1 VGIKQNTEQDAQTG
15 ALEPAKRDKRGRLLP
30 GHHQGRPAGSSL
42 IERFRAL
49 VATDWPAIVAKM
61 VELAKA
67 GDTRAAEWLGDRMV
81 PKARPSP
88 RVVAIPGL
96 KESAGLEA
104 KTQCVLAAGADG
116 LLAPEEV
123 RSWLATLADVAKI
136 LEISSIDERLRAL
149 EGKAPRR
156 IEAKVIEPDGGLV

>member
-1 VGIKQNTEQDAQTG
+1 MSDKQKSTDA
-15 ALEPAKRDKRGRLLP
+15 ARDPETGRLLP
-30 GHHQGRPAGSSL
+30 GHHMGRPAGTSL

-49 VATDWPAIVAKM
+49 VTPEWPAIVAKM

-88 RVVAIPGL
+88 RAVAIPGL
-96 KESAGLEA
+96 KEAEGLEA
-104 KTQCVLAAGADG
+104 KTHCIVAAGADG

-123 RSWLATLADVAKI
+123 KAWLATLADVAKI
-136 LEISSIDERLRAL
+136 IEISSIEERLRAL
-149 EGKAPRR
+149 EGKTPRR
-156 IEAKVIEPDGGLV
+156 IEAKVTKPAALPEPEELV

>member
-1 VGIKQNTEQDAQTG
+1 MKTNTKKDAQTG
-15 ALEPAKRDKRGRLLP
+15 ALEPARDELGRLTP
-30 GHHQGRPAGSSL
+30 GARLNPDGRPAGSSL
-42 IERFRAL
+42 IEKFRAL
-49 VATDWPAIVAKM
+49 VSTDWPAIVAKM
-61 VELAKA
+61 VELAKG

-96 KESAGLEA
+96 KEAEGLEA

-136 LEISSIDERLRAL
+136 LEISSIDERLRQL

-156 IEAKVIEPDGGLV
+156 IEATVIEPEGLV